1 MGRTTELAATVETAF
16 YTEWH
21 LQENTVILICQDKHQ
36 LVNNTELGEQ
46 TAKYLSP
53 QAEQITQGTASALE
67 NQWELI

>member
-1 MGRTTELAATVETAF
+1 MGRTTEAAVPVETTL

-21 LQENTVILICQDKHQ
+21 LQENTVILICQNKHQ
-36 LVNNTELGEQ
+36 LVNNTELREQ

-53 QAEQITQGTASALE
+53 QAEQITQGTVSALE

>member
-1 MGRTTELAATVETAF
+1 MGRTTVVAAPDETIS

-21 LQENTVILICQDKHQ
+21 LQENAVIPICQNKHQ
-36 LVNNTELGEQ
+36 LVNNTEHEEE

-53 QAEQITQGTASALE
+53 QAEQITQGTVSALE

>member
-1 MGRTTELAATVETAF
+1 MGRTEGAAPVETIL

-21 LQENTVILICQDKHQ
+21 LQENTVILVCQNKHQ

-53 QAEQITQGTASALE
+53 QAEQITQGTVSALE
-67 NQWELI
+67 NQQELI